1 MTFHTEHRFKCCVSW
16 KNEYEFRGCDHFC
29 LKGLL
34 KEVGCKSEKAI
45 HLVRSVISSMA
56 HLSQSV

>member
-1 MTFHTEHRFKCCVSW
+1 MSINSEAVITFA
-16 KNEYEFRGCDHFC
+16 HFC